1 MQMDK
6 RSVLVDALNYLQ
18 DILDQTKIE
27 IKKQNNISIATAAG
41 GTDDREHAVVDNER
55 PPDSSGNAKI
65 NHPPLQSG
73 VVLLEKNTMSKEMIE
88 PAVLQY
94 EHYAIF
100 PAITKMEA
108 EKVDEQRYVVK
119 IVFNKAMGAMG
130 KVQRA
135 VEMLNDFHCINVT
148 VSEYD
153 QHHMQSSNFLRVK
166 KTKGSL
172 LEMDEECLLDKVKT
186 VVKQLGLLFLPPD
199 PCSG

>member
-6 RSVLVDALNYLQ
+6 RS
-18 DILDQTKIE
+18 
-27 IKKQNNISIATAAG
+27 NNISIATAAG
-41 GTDDREHAVVDNER
+41 GTDDPEHAVIDNQR

-65 NHPPLQSG
+65 NHPPLHDQSE

-108 EKVDEQRYVVK
+108 QKVDEQIYVVK
-119 IVFNKAMGAMG
+119 IVFNKTMGAMG

-172 LEMDEECLLDKVKT
+172 LAMDEDAY
-186 VVKQLGLLFLPPD
+186 
-199 PCSG
+199 